1 MFLLYHVLLC
11 LRFLISACT
20 IYILTS
26 MLQATELGL
35 GTVWVCY
42 FRPDVIKKEFQLLE
56 NLEPVNILVIGYGRE
71 KPADPERHLTTR
83 IPIEELVSY
92 DYL

>member
-1 MFLLYHVLLC
+1 MVIIATRPFDSKQTTD
-11 LRFLISACT
+11 IDAT
-20 IYILTS
+20 ILTDHM

-71 KPADPERHLTTR
+71 NQQIQNA
-83 IPIEELVSY
+83 I
-92 DYL
+92 